1 MRKSTRNLGGVTLLL
16 ELLLGFALLSI
27 AVLALFA
34 MIPSGDKAVVRSIR
48 MSQANELARGLLEEQ
63 MGKNYSS
70 LVDGERT
77 GNFLDSSVSRNGR
90 NLNLEYLYKVS
101 ISPHL
106 TPAAIIATFTLKF
119 GGSRE
124 PTKSD
129 IAVFSRV
136 RKASSF
142 EKTSRNF
149 HSGGPDRCRPP
160 VQSPL
165 PCHQLFGEGE
175 TDDGQDGGSLFPPE
189 RSHQAEPCSGPGPG
203 AGLRGSISMGNRGD
217 NFSLH
222 KIHRLRSTHPGIR

>member
-101 ISPHL
+101 IPSPD
-106 TPAAIIATFTLKF
+106 P
-119 GGSRE
+119 
-124 PTKSD
+124 
-129 IAVFSRV
+129 
-136 RKASSF
+136 
-142 EKTSRNF
+142 SRNYRNIHIEVWWLEGADKER
-149 HSGGPDRCRPP
+149 HSC
-160 VQSPL
+160 VLESSK
-165 PCHQLFGEGE
+165 GE
-175 TDDGQDGGSLFPPE
+175 F
-189 RSHQAEPCSGPGPG
+189 
-203 AGLRGSISMGNRGD
+203 
-217 NFSLH
+217 F
-222 KIHRLRSTHPGIR
+222 